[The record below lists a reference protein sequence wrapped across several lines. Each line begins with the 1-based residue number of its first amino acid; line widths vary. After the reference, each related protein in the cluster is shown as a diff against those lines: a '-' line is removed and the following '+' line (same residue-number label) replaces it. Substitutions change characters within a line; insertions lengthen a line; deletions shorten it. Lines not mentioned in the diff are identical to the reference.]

1 MSRSIAK
8 PSRSKASEKKVARL
22 YHFGPKTVAQIEFLS
37 HLFGGKEK
45 GIAAAVDMAAN
56 VLKGEPSELQISIK

>member
-1 MSRSIAK
+1 MSKSSTK
-8 PSRSKASEKKVARL
+8 SLRSKAVEKKVARL
-22 YHFGPKTVAQIEFLS
+22 YHFGPRTVEQIEFLS

-45 GIAAAVDMAAN
+45 GIAAAVDMAAR